1 MNKKYLGLGIC
12 GIAMSLLFISMIMF
26 IGDSLAT
33 GAFAFGMVSG
43 VFLISGLNLISES
56 KKQPKVRGQK
66 E

>member
-12 GIAMSLLFISMIMF
+12 GIAMSLFFASMIMF
-26 IGDSLAT
+26 IGSSLAT

-56 KKQPKVRGQK
+56 KKHPNIKSR
-66 E
+66 